1 MSDDPEQAKIYAF
14 ALARLLAR
22 KGNVAEVDEIFEGD
36 LVRSQSFEVIG
47 AGENVIVLRDASGF
61 DCLLTVTCK
70 DITRV
75 RTAAIEAARQ
85 NREAMEAERDD
96 ELDDFEDEGE

>member
-1 MSDDPEQAKIYAF
+1 LTRCKPRFTLLRS
-14 ALARLLAR
+14 RLLAR
-22 KGNVAEVDEIFEGD
+22 ERNVAEIDGIFEAD
-36 LVRSQSFEVIG
+36 LVPSQSFEVIG

-70 DITRV
+70 DITRA

-85 NREAMEAERDD
+85 SREAAEVLDDD
-96 ELDDFEDEGE
+96 ELDDFEDEDEDE